1 MNDAHETDLDN
12 SHEDYEEPDT
22 IKTENLNETFASQMN
37 KTGME
42 VEAVPVGTLGLESE
56 EYYNN
61 DIGSN
66 PRFITNRGCIRI
78 KDKEVSMIQII
89 QKY

>member
-1 MNDAHETDLDN
+1 MNEEHSADKSS
-12 SHEDYEEPDT
+12 SHEVEEPET
-22 IKTENLNETFASQMN
+22 IKIENLNETFASMMN
-37 KTGME
+37 QVGMN
-42 VEAVPVGTLGLESE
+42 VEAVPVGTLSLESE

-78 KDKEVSMIQII
+78 KDKDVSMIQII

>member
-1 MNDAHETDLDN
+1 MNEAHKADAVG
-12 SHEDYEEPDT
+12 SHDDSEPDT
-22 IKTENLNETFASQMN
+22 IKTENLNETFASQMI
-37 KTGME
+37 KTGMD
-42 VEAVPVGTLGLESE
+42 VEAVPIGTLGLERE

-78 KDKEVSMIQII
+78 KNKEVSMIQII
-89 QKY
+89 QKF

>member
-37 KTGME
+37 KTGMD
-42 VEAVPVGTLGLESE
+42 VEAVPIGSLSLERE

-61 DIGSN
+61 DLGSN
-66 PRFITNRGCIRI
+66 PRFITNRGCIKI
-78 KDKEVSMIQII
+78 KNKEVSLIQII

>member
-1 MNDAHETDLDN
+1 MN
-12 SHEDYEEPDT
+12 
-22 IKTENLNETFASQMN
+22 
-37 KTGME
+37 
-42 VEAVPVGTLGLESE
+42 VEAVPIGTLSLERE

-61 DIGSN
+61 DLGSN

>member
-1 MNDAHETDLDN
+1 MTEAHKADPSN
-12 SHEDYEEPDT
+12 SHEGSEESDT
-22 IKTENLNETFASQMN
+22 IKIENLNETFASQMTN
-37 KTGME
+37 TGIN
-42 VEAVPVGTLGLESE
+42 VEAVPIGTLGLESE

-78 KDKEVSMIQII
+78 KNKEVSMIQII
-89 QKY
+89 QKF

>member
-1 MNDAHETDLDN
+1 MNEAHKADTVN
-12 SHEDYEEPDT
+12 SHEDSEPDT
-22 IKTENLNETFASQMN
+22 TKTENLNETFASQMT
-37 KTGME
+37 KTGID
-42 VEAVPVGTLGLESE
+42 VEAVPIGTLGLERE

-78 KDKEVSMIQII
+78 KNKEVSLIQII
-89 QKY
+89 QKF

>member
-1 MNDAHETDLDN
+1 MNEAHKADTVN
-12 SHEDYEEPDT
+12 SHEDSEPDT
-22 IKTENLNETFASQMN
+22 IKTESLNETFASQMT
-37 KTGME
+37 KTGID
-42 VEAVPVGTLGLESE
+42 VEAVPIGTLGLERE

-78 KDKEVSMIQII
+78 KNKEVSLIQII
-89 QKY
+89 QKF

>member
-1 MNDAHETDLDN
+1 MNEAHKADTVN
-12 SHEDYEEPDT
+12 SHEDSEPDT
-22 IKTENLNETFASQMN
+22 IKTENLNETFASQMT
-37 KTGME
+37 KTGID
-42 VEAVPVGTLGLESE
+42 VEAVPIGTLGLERE

-78 KDKEVSMIQII
+78 KNKEVSLIQII
-89 QKY
+89 QKF

>member
-1 MNDAHETDLDN
+1 MNEAHTTDN
-12 SHEDYEEPDT
+12 SSSHEVEEPET
-22 IKTENLNETFASQMN
+22 IKTENLNESFASKMSQIGMN
-37 KTGME
+37 
-42 VEAVPVGTLGLESE
+42 VEAVPIGTLSLERE

-61 DIGSN
+61 DLGSN

>member
-1 MNDAHETDLDN
+1 MNEAHTTDN
-12 SHEDYEEPDT
+12 SSSHEVEEPET
-22 IKTENLNETFASQMN
+22 IKIENLNESFASKMSLIGMN
-37 KTGME
+37 
-42 VEAVPVGTLGLESE
+42 VEAVPIGKLSLERE

-61 DIGSN
+61 DLGSN